1 MSERQNKGD
10 LWKGE
15 HNFKGVEII
24 KDILCQ
30 FLNVGFGRGNNV
42 IQV

>member
-1 MSERQNKGD
+1 MPEGQNKGD
-10 LWKGE
+10 PWKGE
-15 HNFKGVEII
+15 HNFKRIEFI
-24 KDILCQ
+24 KGILCQ